1 MDSKNYQLND
11 AKMFADVTEGM
22 AILINSATGIY
33 YGMNGLGTVVYE
45 NLMEGASLSDV
56 SDAIKDVPGVPED
69 YETALESFINSLLE
83 FEILLPKDEVS
94 SKKVVID
101 PAVALE
107 DNFIPVC
114 TEYQDVQE
122 LLFADPIHEVDA
134 EEGWRPE

>member
-11 AKMFADVTEGM
+11 AKMFADVTEGL
-22 AILINSATGIY
+22 AIFINSATGIY
-33 YGMNGLGTVVYE
+33 YGMNGFATVIYE

-56 SDAIKDVPGVPED
+56 SDAIKAMPGVPED
-69 YETALESFINSLLE
+69 YEAALESFIGSLLE
-83 FEILLPKDEVS
+83 YEILLPKDEVS
-94 SKKVVID
+94 SKEVVID
-101 PAVALE
+101 PAVARA
-107 DNFIPVC
+107 DNFVPVC